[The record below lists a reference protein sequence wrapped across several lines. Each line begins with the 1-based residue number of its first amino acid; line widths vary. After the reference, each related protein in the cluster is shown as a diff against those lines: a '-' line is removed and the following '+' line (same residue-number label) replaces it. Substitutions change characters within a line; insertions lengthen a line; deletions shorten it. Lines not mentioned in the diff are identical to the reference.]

1 MPLSLKTT
9 ASVGTQA
16 YIISDMHIIARKYP
30 AASFILLSGNIAVD
44 EYYFK
49 HTILIAN
56 WYNEKKAKLPH
67 GFPS

>member
-1 MPLSLKTT
+1 
-9 ASVGTQA
+9 
-16 YIISDMHIIARKYP
+16 MHIIARKYP

-67 GFPS
+67 GFRCVVL